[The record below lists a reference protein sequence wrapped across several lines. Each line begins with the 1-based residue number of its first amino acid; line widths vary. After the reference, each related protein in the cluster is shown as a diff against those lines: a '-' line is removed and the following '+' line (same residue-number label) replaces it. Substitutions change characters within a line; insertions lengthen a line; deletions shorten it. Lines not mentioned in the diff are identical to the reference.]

1 MSRAGSTTVGMM
13 DGVALALPP
22 RKSFVWPE
30 SCFGGYSMLL
40 PKKWEK
46 TENLQFKP
54 SDHSIHFSKIVFN
67 YFNKLEKKCVCS
79 FFMHQ
84 TVWISFWIAQSKC
97 LFFNLVHSLTIQTYS
112 NWLWV
117 VLVQLLGRFL
127 LTTLTRAAQ
136 EDERDT
142 WQWIQRDGFVLDP
155 WTPQSKTSV
164 DLQFHDTSLISWNRP
179 AWAGFNGPS
188 ALRSSENLW
197 DQ

>member
-1 MSRAGSTTVGMM
+1 MNSWFPKVILLITVVASSSCWPIIMSRAGSTTVGMM
-13 DGVALALPP
+13 DGVALALPQ

-54 SDHSIHFSKIVFN
+54 SDHSINFSKRMFN
-67 YFNKLEKKCVCS
+67 YFNKLEKNVSVLFLCTKL
-79 FFMHQ
+79 FR
-84 TVWISFWIAQSKC
+84 ISFWIAQSKC
-97 LFFNLVHSLTIQTYS
+97 LFFYLVHSLTIQTYS

-142 WQWIQRDGFVLDP
+142 RQWIQRDGFVLDP
-155 WTPQSKTSV
+155 WTP
-164 DLQFHDTSLISWNRP
+164 
-179 AWAGFNGPS
+179 
-188 ALRSSENLW
+188 
-197 DQ
+197 